1 MTFDDFKKKY
11 GLNLNPEQ
19 EKACRVKDG
28 NTLLLA
34 VPGSGKTTVTVL
46 RVGYLILCEEV
57 KPEKILC
64 ITFSKASAMEMETRF
79 QEIFGK
85 QFRPKFCT
93 IHSLCNSILF
103 FAQKKYGTHVPALE
117 PNADKIVRETLQKL
131 GPTPPTRFLVRTMQ
145 GYMTAAKNKLMTD
158 KEMARLD
165 DSMLRY
171 CYKVDFPTF
180 FHHYET
186 YKKQNDI
193 MDFDDLLDLA
203 ADILYN
209 DSRILNHFRS
219 RYQYICIDEV
229 QDTSRLQFEVID
241 AISDKANLFMV
252 GDDDQSIYGFRGAEP
267 QNILHFADD
276 YESGDVL
283 HMDTNYRS
291 QKDIITAAAHF
302 ISMNKVRYQKDF
314 VGVKNE
320 QGYIIVTEKS
330 NEDDFYDTL
339 IDRIKD
345 AEQSKETLGVLAAIN
360 VDLLP
365 VVDKLLEHG
374 ISVRRRD
381 SFESFFYSPIICE
394 LLGFLSLSKEPTN
407 YFYFLDCY
415 NGLGI
420 DIPSATL
427 QQIKSSCKKAPNTP
441 VLETAKQCLNHSA
454 MYTSKLERIMDFL
467 EIVSTKKPADAIQS
481 ILDGF
486 YFEHT
491 EYMIKEGLWSE
502 DYCSKMIGIL
512 KFLAKRH
519 ETLDAFLEQMTSY
532 KTSSDDSR
540 EIDSPVMLS
549 TIHGAKGLEFDHV
562 IIVDAIEGVMPLDSE
577 SATSE
582 DEEENARLF
591 YVAVTR
597 AKEAVEFIIPEFLF
611 GRLQNR
617 SNYIDI
623 LLESVKGYSYEEYL
637 SLRPKQ
643 KPCKKKKDTAPPI
656 SKPARKKRAGRK
668 KKVTS
673 PPPPAPKY
681 SFLVGMS
688 AQHVVFG
695 RGTILDINGDVVT
708 LDFGANGIRKIMKA
722 YLNPA

>member
-1 MTFDDFKKKY
+1 MTFDEFKKKY

-19 EKACRVKDG
+19 EKACQVKDG

-34 VPGSGKTTVTVL
+34 VPGSGKTTVMVL

-64 ITFSKASAMEMETRF
+64 ITFSKASAVEMEARF
-79 QEIFGK
+79 HEIFGK
-85 QFRPKFCT
+85 QFQPKFCT
-93 IHSLCNSILF
+93 IHSLCSSILF
-103 FAQKKYGTHVPALE
+103 FAQKKYGIHVPALE
-117 PNADKIVRETLQKL
+117 PNADKIVREALQKL

-145 GYMTAAKNKLMTD
+145 GCMTAAKNKLMTE

-180 FHHYET
+180 FHHYEE
-186 YKKQNDI
+186 YKKQKDI

-203 ADILYN
+203 ADLLYN
-209 DSRILNHFRS
+209 DSRVLNHFRS

-267 QNILHFADD
+267 QNILHFTDD

-302 ISMNKVRYQKDF
+302 ISMNKIRYQKDF

-320 QGYIIVTEKS
+320 RGFIIVTDKS
-330 NEDDFYDTL
+330 DENDFYDTL
-339 IDRIKD
+339 LGRIKD
-345 AEQSKETLGVLAAIN
+345 AEQSGETLGVLAAVN

-365 VVDKLLEHG
+365 VVDKLQEHG
-374 ISVRRRD
+374 IGVRRRD

-394 LLGFLSLSKEPTN
+394 LLGFLFLSKEPAN
-407 YFYFLDCY
+407 YSYFLDCY
-415 NGLGI
+415 NGLEI
-420 DIPSATL
+420 NIPSTTL
-427 QQIKSSCKKAPNTP
+427 QQIRASCKKNPKSP
-441 VLETAKQCLNHSA
+441 VLEIAKQHLSHSA
-454 MYTSKLERIMDFL
+454 MYIRKLEHIMDFL
-467 EIVSTKKPADAIQS
+467 EIVSTEKPAEAIQS
-481 ILDGF
+481 ILDDF
-486 YFEHT
+486 YSDRT
-491 EYMIKEGLWSE
+491 TYMIGEGLWSE
-502 DYCSKMIGIL
+502 DYCSKMTGIL

-519 ETLDAFLEQMTSY
+519 TALDTFLEQMVSY
-532 KTSSDDSR
+532 KTSSDDCRDIES
-540 EIDSPVMLS
+540 SVMLS

-562 IIVDAIEGVMPLDSE
+562 IVIDAIDGIMPLDSE
-577 SATSE
+577 AATSE

-597 AKEAVEFIIPEFLF
+597 AKEAVEFITPEVLF
-611 GRLQNR
+611 GQLQSR
-617 SNYIDI
+617 SQYIDI
-623 LLESVKGYSYEEYL
+623 LLESVKGCSYEEYL
-637 SLRPKQ
+637 SLRSTQ
-643 KPCKKKKDTAPPI
+643 KPHKKKKTTMAPI
-656 SKPARKKRAGRK
+656 SKPSHKKRASRK
-668 KKVTS
+668 KKEA
-673 PPPPAPKY
+673 PPAPPIPKY

-688 AQHVVFG
+688 ARHVVFG
-695 RGTILDINGDVVT
+695 RGTIIDINGDVVT

-722 YLNPA
+722 YLQPA